1 MYTQVMEIAL
11 EEVCK
16 EFGLSRDQIV
26 KGGREQRVAEPRH
39 IFCYIALH
47 CGYKAP
53 EIANHLNR
61 DRTTILNGLRRHK
74 ALYETDELFRS
85 ITNKIYDRVKDRIIK
100 IK

>member
-1 MYTQVMEIAL
+1 MYTELMEIAL

-26 KGGREQRVAEPRH
+26 KGGREQKVAEPRH
-39 IFCYIALH
+39 IFCYIALQ

-53 EIANHLNR
+53 EIATYINR

-85 ITNKIYDRVKDRIIK
+85 ITNKVYDKVKTRILNTK
-100 IK
+100 